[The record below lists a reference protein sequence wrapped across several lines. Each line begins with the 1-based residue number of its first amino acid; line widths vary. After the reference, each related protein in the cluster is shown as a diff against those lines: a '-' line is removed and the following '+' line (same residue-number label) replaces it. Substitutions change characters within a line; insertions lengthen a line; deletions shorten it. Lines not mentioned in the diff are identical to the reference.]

1 MRWMKN
7 EELFLKAK
15 AAKSEEALILIAKE
29 CGIDLTEESARAYF
43 DQLHKNGELADEEL
57 ENVSGGGCQHD
68 GKLVVT
74 HFHRCENWACP
85 DCTYEAHGNYARHR
99 CPRDPREGTNTNRFR
114 TVCCVECRYFGYE
127 DGLWVC
133 ERK

>member
-1 MRWMKN
+1 MTY
-7 EELFLKAK
+7 EDFIVKAK
-15 AAKSEEALILIAKE
+15 KAKSAEDLIALAKE
-29 CGIDLTEESARAYF
+29 NDMALTEDSAKAYF
-43 DQLHKNGELADEEL
+43 EKIKQTEEIADEEL
-57 ENVSGGGCQHD
+57 ENVTGGGCQHD

-74 HFHRCENWACP
+74 HLHRCEHWACP
-85 DCTYEAHGNYARHR
+85 DCTYEAHGNYARHK